1 MKYSLLRYL
10 KERRLR
16 RCFEPVREKL
26 QAELSL
32 FLKQPCCLVPAMGK
46 GGYDRLYY
54 VDVEGQRLAI
64 MRVKNSLEDSA
75 IVNTDRDI
83 RLALR
88 ADARLDYEWN
98 AYTILSQKELSP
110 KPLWR
115 TAEAIVSTY
124 HPFKRASEILKADE
138 HQVWDLLPRLFSL
151 VRRIHEEKIVHMDL
165 NLGNILIDPLSRCAM
180 AIDFEYEP
188 AKILT
193 FEQACLCD
201 YCRLVSDLL
210 RPRRGGSVLRKEMNR
225 FVSLLQQE
233 LPHEVQQADR
243 EALRRQFPR
252 KFLLQAEEVL
262 QLFDARKS

>member
-1 MKYSLLRYL
+1 MKYSLLRYF
-10 KERRLR
+10 KEWRLR
-16 RCFEPVREKL
+16 RGFEPIREKL

-64 MRVKNSLEDSA
+64 MRVKNSLADSA
-75 IVNTDRDI
+75 IVNTEQDI
-83 RLALR
+83 RVALS
-88 ADARLDYEWN
+88 ADARLDHEWN
-98 AYTILSQKELSP
+98 AYTILSQKNLSP

-138 HQVWDLLPRLFSL
+138 RQVWGLLPQLFSL
-151 VRRIHEEKIVHMDL
+151 VRSMHEEKIVHMDL
-165 NLGNILIDPLSRCAM
+165 NLGNILIDSGSSCAM
-180 AIDFEYEP
+180 AIDFEYVP
-188 AKILT
+188 AKTLT

-210 RPRRGGSVLRKEMNR
+210 RPRRGGSVLRKDMAR

-233 LPHEVQQADR
+233 LPLAIKQADT
-243 EALRRQFPR
+243 ETLRRQFPR
-252 KFLLQAEEVL
+252 KFLLQAEEV
-262 QLFDARKS
+262 FRMFEVRKS